1 MLRWRSQAAKSIRQ
15 TLRSAG
21 RGPLPIERSL
31 HLGNSSWLGHDSVFN
46 VSDAFDFNSD
56 DTPALQIDGR
66 QPRGAD
72 PRWGTRRENI
82 ARFKGEYRRKFL
94 DHLRVAIEK
103 FAGVAI
109 LAQFPVDP
117 GSQGKRMSIGKLVQG
132 HDPRAYR
139 AVRIE

>member
-1 MLRWRSQAAKSIRQ
+1 MRLIIEARLEEAQTGATAAEATRGMPWKSGSRTTTTLSIVMLRWRSQAAKSIRQ

-31 HLGNSSWLGHDSVFN
+31 HLGNSSWLRHDSVFN

-56 DTPALQIDGR
+56 DIPALQIDGR

-82 ARFKGEYRRKFL
+82 
-94 DHLRVAIEK
+94 
-103 FAGVAI
+103 
-109 LAQFPVDP
+109 
-117 GSQGKRMSIGKLVQG
+117 
-132 HDPRAYR
+132 
-139 AVRIE
+139 